1 MLEKIN
7 LDLEMG
13 KKEYKQR
20 MNLLGPRLTLMQ
32 RACWENGLPITIIF
46 EGWDAGGKGT
56 SINHL
61 VQYMDPRGFRI
72 HPIKGA
78 SDLEGSM
85 PWLWRFWRRLPNN
98 GEIAIFDRSWYG
110 RVLVER
116 VERLVPAAVWKSAYQ
131 DIVDFE
137 RTLVDDGMTIIK
149 FLLHISKDEQKKR
162 FKRLEKDPLQSWRVE
177 KEDWKHHEKYNE
189 YLAAIE
195 EMLERTETEW
205 GSWTI
210 VEATDRNWAQHK
222 IIETVCR
229 RMEETLA
236 ARGKTVPVLEQAT
249 DLISVEGEG

>member
-7 LDLEMG
+7 LDLEMS

-20 MNLLGPRLTLMQ
+20 MNLLAPRLTLMQ
-32 RACWENGLPITIIF
+32 RACWENGLPVTIIF

-78 SDLEGSM
+78 TELEASM
-85 PWLWRFWRRLPNN
+85 PWLWRFWRRLPNH

-177 KEDWKHHEKYNE
+177 KEDWKHHEKYND

-229 RMEETLA
+229 RMEETLT
-236 ARGKTVPVLEQAT
+236 ARGKTIPILEKEA
-249 DLISVEGEG
+249 DLTSVEGEG